1 MDQIGIL
8 LDKTGKYMYEKRMS
22 KKAMKIKAIF
32 VFVITFLI
40 IMACA
45 YLLNRNQEREEKLKA
60 AYTAESTVGRVETEL
75 NKYLAVSD
83 FLKRIVETGYRF
95 TDKEYAELARLSQD
109 ENGVIEAIELAPGG
123 IVSQIYPSAG
133 NEEAFGLNM
142 LENAARK
149 NEANLAKE
157 SGLYTIA
164 GPFPLVQG
172 GTGALLFDPVYLEQP
187 GGREFWGF
195 SILVI
200 NWEQFISKIDLD
212 KLEEAGYHYQIWKKD
227 MATGGKVVM
236 AQCENLWA
244 RDTLEVAC
252 SVPNDTWYFEIS
264 QENGWIP
271 WLQIVVEVLLA
282 LLLAAFAAGGFW
294 QFWTWRNKEIRY
306 AQDLEAS
313 AQKAQAANGAKTRF
327 LFNMSHDI
335 RTPMNAIIGFSE
347 LMEEHI
353 DDRDKLQEYIGKI
366 ESSSHVLLS
375 IINYVLEMAR
385 IESGK
390 LELKTE
396 IGWMQEITDTLN
408 AVFEPE
414 VKEKGLQ
421 YTCSSEITHPY
432 VFCDVTK
439 VREILLNII
448 SNSIKYTPEGGHIWL
463 ETREIKPQ
471 RTGFAT
477 YEIVVRDTG
486 IGMSEEYLP
495 HIFEEFTR
503 ERTSTESR
511 VAGTGLGLP
520 IVKALVDVMG
530 GTIEV
535 QSKLGEGTK
544 TTVVL
549 SFPIAPEQKMREK
562 QEARKNRM
570 APHLHGKRLLLAE
583 DNELNAEIALTI
595 LQEHGFQ
602 AERAEDGQICVEML
616 KNHPEGWYDAV
627 LMDIQMPNMDGYAA
641 TEAIRKLPGR
651 RGRIPIVAMT
661 ANAFDEDKQ
670 KACQAGMNAYV
681 AKPINIEEMFAA
693 LREVLK
699 K

>member
-1 MDQIGIL
+1 MDK
-8 LDKTGKYMYEKRMS
+8 KT
-22 KKAMKIKAIF
+22 MKIKTVI

-40 IMACA
+40 IVGCIF
-45 YLLNRNQEREEKLKA
+45 LLNRNQEQEEKLKA
-60 AYTAESTVGRVETEL
+60 AYTAEATVGRVETEL
-75 NKYLAVSD
+75 NKYLAVSE
-83 FLKRIVETGYRF
+83 FLKRIVENGYHL
-95 TDKEYAELARLSQD
+95 TDEEYAEISRLSQD
-109 ENGVIEAIELAPGG
+109 ENGVIEAVEMAPDG
-123 IVSQIYPSAG
+123 IVRQIYPIEG

-142 LENAARK
+142 LENAERK
-149 NEANLAKE
+149 DEAGLAKD

-164 GPFPLVQG
+164 GPFSLVQG
-172 GTGALLFDPVYLEQP
+172 GTGALLFDPVYLEQ
-187 GGREFWGF
+187 GGKQEFWGF

-200 NWEQFISKIDLD
+200 NWERFISKINLD

-227 MATGGKVVM
+227 MATGEKVVM
-236 AQCENLWA
+236 AQCENMQKW
-244 RDTLEVAC
+244 DTLEVAC
-252 SVPNDTWYFEIS
+252 SVPNDTWYFEIC

-271 WLQIVVEVLLA
+271 WSQIVFEGIFALVLATL
-282 LLLAAFAAGGFW
+282 AAGGFW
-294 QFWTWRNKEIRY
+294 QFWVWRNKEIRY
-306 AQDLEAS
+306 ARDLEAS
-313 AQKAQAANGAKTRF
+313 ALKAQAANGAKTRF

-347 LMEEHI
+347 LMEEHM
-353 DDRDKLQEYIGKI
+353 DDRDKLQEYVSKI
-366 ESSSHVLLS
+366 ESSSRVLLS

-396 IGWMQEITDTLN
+396 IGWIQEITDSLN

-414 VKEKGLQ
+414 LREKRLQ
-421 YTCSSEITHPY
+421 YTCTSEITHPY
-432 VFCDVTK
+432 IFCDVTK

-463 ETREIKPQ
+463 ETREKESPQ
-471 RTGFAT
+471 AGYAT

-535 QSKLGEGTK
+535 KSKVGEGTR

-549 SFPIAPEQKMREK
+549 SFPIAPEQEVRAK
-562 QEARKNRM
+562 QERKKSRM
-570 APHLHGKRLLLAE
+570 KPHLYGKRLLLAE

-602 AERAEDGQICVEML
+602 AERAQDGEICVEML
-616 KNHPEGWYDAV
+616 KKHPEGYFDAV

-651 RGRIPIVAMT
+651 RGQIPIIAMT

-670 KACQAGMNAYV
+670 KAHQAGMNAYV
-681 AKPINIEEMFAA
+681 AKPINIEAMFAA
-693 LREVLK
+693 LREVLDEK
-699 K
+699 TPNRPEDV